1 MALSSKHK
9 KWIIIGSIVLFVLII
24 FSSLKGTYNMM
35 IELQEPIDEHWAK
48 IEVNL
53 KRRFDLIPNFVKTVK
68 KYASHEK
75 EIFTQ
80 IAESRAKLSGGG
92 ASTAE
97 KAQASSSLGAALG
110 RLLMIVERYP
120 DLKANA
126 NFKALQDE
134 LAGSENRIAVSRNR
148 YNEAVK
154 YYNKYIRKFP
164 TNFMARLVGFTKAE
178 YYKIENESE
187 KENPDVSEV
196 FDE

>member
-1 MALSSKHK
+1 
-9 KWIIIGSIVLFVLII
+9 
-24 FSSLKGTYNMM
+24 
-35 IELQEPIDEHWAK
+35 
-48 IEVNL
+48 
-53 KRRFDLIPNFVKTVK
+53 
-68 KYASHEK
+68 
-75 EIFTQ
+75 
-80 IAESRAKLSGGG
+80 
-92 ASTAE
+92 
-97 KAQASSSLGAALG
+97 
-110 RLLMIVERYP
+110 MIVERYP